1 MDAVVKYIDGL
12 LEKSTPDAPVW
23 NIEKIKQGLKS
34 KWNYIDGCMIK
45 AVLQMYDLTKGEKYL
60 KFADDFIDYRVFED
74 GTIDGYSIGEKN
86 IDNVN
91 AGKTL
96 FELYDLTGKE
106 KYKKAADLVYSQIEI
121 MPRCQNEA
129 RSFWHKDIYPNQV
142 WLDGL
147 YMGLPFYLEYETR
160 YNDRKNY
167 SDIFGQFKFVIENM
181 RNPINGLYFHAMDT
195 SREAFWCDKVTGL
208 SQHSW
213 LRAIGWY
220 TMALI
225 DTLDQVDNKDHK
237 YDAECK
243 MLEDAFKDL
252 VDSMLKYQDESGMW
266 YQVVNYGGM
275 DKNYLE
281 TSGSSIMAYALLK
294 AIRLGY
300 LSDDYAQ
307 YAKKAI
313 DGICE
318 RYLKTNEDGSLS
330 LGGICLVAGLGGNGR
345 RPGTY
350 DYYMSE
356 PIVEDDAKGV
366 GPFLLAYTELL
377 RYVMHLTFRLRRR
390 SIALTEHFRQPEE
403 RDFAMRPY
411 ACADHTWPQAL
422 HSNVMRVWLLT
433 YSVRGTIS
441 GCNRFNLSTNRSCE
455 SFNLPAQLAHPEPRR
470 RVVGATDHS

>member
-1 MDAVVKYIDGL
+1 
-12 LEKSTPDAPVW
+12 
-23 NIEKIKQGLKS
+23 
-34 KWNYIDGCMIK
+34 
-45 AVLQMYDLTKGEKYL
+45 
-60 KFADDFIDYRVFED
+60 
-74 GTIDGYSIGEKN
+74 
-86 IDNVN
+86 
-91 AGKTL
+91 
-96 FELYDLTGKE
+96 
-106 KYKKAADLVYSQIEI
+106 
-121 MPRCQNEA
+121 
-129 RSFWHKDIYPNQV
+129 
-142 WLDGL
+142 
-147 YMGLPFYLEYETR
+147 
-160 YNDRKNY
+160 
-167 SDIFGQFKFVIENM
+167 M

-243 MLEDAFKDL
+243 MLEDAFVEL
-252 VDSMLKYQDESGMW
+252 MDSMLKYQDESGMW

-294 AIRLGY
+294 AVRLGY

-318 RYLKTNEDGSLS
+318 RYLKTKEDGSLS

-377 RYVMHLTFRLRRR
+377 RY
-390 SIALTEHFRQPEE
+390 E
-403 RDFAMRPY
+403 
-411 ACADHTWPQAL
+411 
-422 HSNVMRVWLLT
+422 NK
-433 YSVRGTIS
+433 
-441 GCNRFNLSTNRSCE
+441 
-455 SFNLPAQLAHPEPRR
+455 
-470 RVVGATDHS
+470 